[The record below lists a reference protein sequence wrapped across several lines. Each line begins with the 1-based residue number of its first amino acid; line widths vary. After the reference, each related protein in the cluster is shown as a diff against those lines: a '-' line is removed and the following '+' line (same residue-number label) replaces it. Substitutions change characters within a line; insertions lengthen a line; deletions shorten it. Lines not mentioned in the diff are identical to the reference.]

1 MEKEELWHTFA
12 TTGRVE
18 DYLRYRG
25 ITLPEGATAGIQ
37 KEAAAYGDRPKTT
50 SNDRRPDSAGV

>member
-1 MEKEELWHTFA
+1 MEKKELWHTFA

-25 ITLPEGATAGIQ
+25 IMLPESATAGIQ
-37 KEAAAYGDRPKTT
+37 KEATAYGDRPKTA
-50 SNDRRPDSAGV
+50 SDDRRPDPAGI